1 MMIRAY
7 QYYAENR
14 KEIHA
19 RTDVSAHSRPA
30 SMGIIRMLKWFS

>member
-7 QYYAENR
+7 QYYSAHR
-14 KEIHA
+14 SAIHA

-30 SMGIIRMLKWFS
+30 SMGVIRMLKWFS